1 MLDNNDQI
9 YSIAELAFAPRCTYV
24 VVFTTNRN
32 VYKGYISHA
41 ISERFLDILNQG
53 SILNQPCLTYDF
65 LPLNEVEIYNLD
77 GQNEKENGISNC
89 ILNKNNI
96 LVVAEGRLDCEELP
110 PAKPFQFTLFRR
122 KEPVWVKIQMQDLTI
137 TGQVHIR
144 QGEEP
149 MKVLE
154 MDKIFLPVTTAT
166 ISSTSNSSHFEFD
179 FIAFNKNQIISIS
192 KLAKP

>member
-65 LPLNEVEIYNLD
+65 LPFNDVEIYNAN
-77 GQNEKENGISNC
+77 GEKENENGVTNSV
-89 ILNKNNI
+89 LNKNNT
-96 LVVAEGRLDCEELP
+96 LVVAESRLVCEELP
-110 PAKPFQFTLFRR
+110 PAKPFQYTLFRR

-137 TGQVHIR
+137 TGQVHVR

-154 MDKIFLPVTTAT
+154 MNKIFLPVTTAT
-166 ISSTSNSSHFEFD
+166 ISSTANSGQFEFD

-192 KLAKP
+192 KMAKP